1 MRRWIVILCICL
13 AAPFSFAQE
22 NIPFQEGEDVSLS
35 IMYKWGAINTEVGTA
50 QLRVY
55 SDSLKGVEAFH
66 LDCRAWTAPFFDRFY
81 KIREELH
88 SWVRACDLRPLRFTR
103 STYEGGYTATNDFN
117 YDWEAGL
124 IRADVVFGEKGPQQL
139 EIPIEEGDLDLIS
152 LLYYFRCLPPE
163 SYEPGAVT
171 KVRFAIDD
179 NVFDVY
185 VHSNGIENIKIRRKG
200 RMDAW
205 HLSCSVVQG
214 ALFEG
219 DEHLHL
225 WLSADENRI
234 PVAAKVPLKV
244 GAVQAWLVSYDGLKN
259 PFTSWTDGRKH

>member
-1 MRRWIVILCICL
+1 MRRWILILCICL

-22 NIPFQEGEDVSLS
+22 SAPFQEGEDVCLT

-50 QLRVY
+50 QLRVFT
-55 SDSLKGVEAFH
+55 DTCKGEEAYN

-88 SWVRACDLRPLRFTR
+88 SWVRASDLRPLRFTR
-103 STYEGGYTATNDFN
+103 STFEGGYTASNDFN
-117 YDWEAGL
+117 YDWEDGV
-124 IRADVVFGEKGPQQL
+124 IRADVTFGDNGPQYL
-139 EIPIEEGDLDLIS
+139 EIPIVDGDLDLIS
-152 LLYYFRCLPPE
+152 LLYYFRCLPAE
-163 SYEPGAVT
+163 SYEAGATT

-185 VHSNGIENIKIRRKG
+185 VHSNGMENIKVRKKG
-200 RMDAW
+200 RLNAW
-205 HLSCSVVQG
+205 HLSCSVVKG

-219 DEHLHL
+219 DENLHL
-225 WLSADENRI
+225 WMSADENRI

-244 GAVQAWLVSYDGLKN
+244 GAVQAWLSSYEGLKY

>member
-1 MRRWIVILCICL
+1 
-13 AAPFSFAQE
+13 
-22 NIPFQEGEDVSLS
+22 
-35 IMYKWGAINTEVGTA
+35 MYKWGAINTEVGTA

-66 LDCRAWTAPFFDRFY
+66 LDCRAWTDPFFDRFY

-103 STYEGGYTATNDFN
+103 STYEGGYTASNDFN

-179 NVFDVY
+179 SVFDVY
-185 VHSNGIENIKIRRKG
+185 VRSNGIENIKIRRKG
-200 RMDAW
+200 RMNVW